1 MSVQPVRPVKQAAET
16 QATQKRA
23 IDLASYKRRD
33 IFQAFND
40 RLMPQFSTTCE
51 VDVSGIKRLADELGE
66 SFFIA
71 MSYAVSRAVNSVP
84 EFRHRVIDGVLY
96 EYECVHPG
104 YTVAREDDLF
114 SFCDSRFDLHY
125 PVYRDHARAQMDA
138 VRAKPD
144 LGVGDKHQMFFITS
158 IPWFRF
164 TAFHHPYDPLYGYI
178 PVITLGQYQEVQG
191 GGTMPVAV
199 QVHHGVVDG
208 IHVARFY
215 AALTELSQCARAW
228 MQA

>member
-1 MSVQPVRPVKQAAET
+1 MSGKTAV
-16 QATQKRA
+16 
-23 IDLASYKRRD
+23 DLASYKRRD

-51 VDVSGIKRLADELGE
+51 VEVSGIKRMAEELGE
-66 SFFIA
+66 SFFVA
-71 MSYAVSRAVNSVP
+71 MSYAVARAVNAVP

-96 EYECVHPG
+96 EYDCVHPG

-114 SFCDSRFDLHY
+114 SFCDSRFDPHY
-125 PVYRDHARAQMDA
+125 PSYRDHALASMAA
-138 VRAKPD
+138 VRVEPD

-164 TAFHHPYDPLYGYI
+164 TAFTHPYEPLYGYI
-178 PVITLGQYQEVQG
+178 PVITLGQYSGINGV
-191 GGTMPVAV
+191 GTMPVAV

-215 AALTELSQCARAW
+215 AALTELSQRAETW
-228 MQA
+228 MRA

>member
-1 MSVQPVRPVKQAAET
+1 MSGKTAV
-16 QATQKRA
+16 
-23 IDLASYKRRD
+23 DLASYKRRD

-51 VDVSGIKRLADELGE
+51 VEVSGIKRMAEELGE
-66 SFFIA
+66 SFFVA
-71 MSYAVSRAVNSVP
+71 MSYAVVRAVNAVP

-96 EYECVHPG
+96 EYDCVHPG

-114 SFCDSRFDLHY
+114 SFCDSRFDPHY
-125 PVYRDHARAQMDA
+125 PSYRDHALASMAA
-138 VRAKPD
+138 VRVEPD

-164 TAFHHPYDPLYGYI
+164 TAFTHPYEPLYGYI
-178 PVITLGQYQEVQG
+178 PVITLGQYSGINGV
-191 GGTMPVAV
+191 GTMPVAV

-215 AALTELSQCARAW
+215 AALTELSQRAETW
-228 MQA
+228 MRA

>member
-1 MSVQPVRPVKQAAET
+1 MSGKS
-16 QATQKRA
+16 A

-51 VDVSGIKRLADELGE
+51 VDVSGIKRMAEELGE
-66 SFFIA
+66 SFFVA
-71 MSYAVSRAVNSVP
+71 MSYAVARAVNAVP

-96 EYECVHPG
+96 EYDCVHPG

-114 SFCDSRFDLHY
+114 SFCDSRFDPHY
-125 PVYRDHARAQMDA
+125 PSYRDHALASMAA
-138 VRAKPD
+138 VRVEPD

-164 TAFHHPYDPLYGYI
+164 TAFTHPYEPLYGYI
-178 PVITLGQYQEVQG
+178 PVITLGQYSGINGV
-191 GGTMPVAV
+191 GTMPVAV

-215 AALTELSQCARAW
+215 AALTELSQRAETW
-228 MQA
+228 MRA

>member
-1 MSVQPVRPVKQAAET
+1 MSGKTAV
-16 QATQKRA
+16 
-23 IDLASYKRRD
+23 DLASYKRRD

-51 VDVSGIKRLADELGE
+51 VEVSGIKRMAEELGE
-66 SFFIA
+66 SFFVA
-71 MSYAVSRAVNSVP
+71 MSYAVARAVNAVP

-96 EYECVHPG
+96 EYDCVHPG

-114 SFCDSRFDLHY
+114 SFCDSRFDPHY
-125 PVYRDHARAQMDA
+125 PSYRDHALASMAA
-138 VRAKPD
+138 VRVEPD

-158 IPWFRF
+158 IPWFSF
-164 TAFHHPYDPLYGYI
+164 TAFTHPYEPLYGYI
-178 PVITLGQYQEVQG
+178 PVITLGQYSGINGV
-191 GGTMPVAV
+191 GTMPVAV

-215 AALTELSQCARAW
+215 AALTELSQRAETW
-228 MQA
+228 MRA